1 MEHTSGGS
9 LKILNKCRLPLT
21 AVKVVDMI
29 ITEKAVFNV
38 TEKGLELIEINPS
51 SSLEDIKA
59 TTEADF
65 IVAEGL
71 I

>member
-1 MEHTSGGS
+1 
-9 LKILNKCRLPLT
+9 
-21 AVKVVDMI
+21 MI
-29 ITEKAVFNV
+29 ITEKAVSQCYR
-38 TEKGLELIEINPS
+38 KGLELIEINPS

>member
-1 MEHTSGGS
+1 
-9 LKILNKCRLPLT
+9 
-21 AVKVVDMI
+21 MI